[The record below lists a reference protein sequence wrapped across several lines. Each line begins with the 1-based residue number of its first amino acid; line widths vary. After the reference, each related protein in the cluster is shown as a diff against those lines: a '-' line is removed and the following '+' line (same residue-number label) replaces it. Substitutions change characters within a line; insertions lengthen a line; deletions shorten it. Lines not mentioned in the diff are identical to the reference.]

1 MTELKTTTQPESQQP
16 SEGMAVAVKRTPLA
30 TKHRVLLTVFALLA
44 VLGIVPPLSSAV
56 SLVLSPEAAMSGEQ
70 GGMESVFQVSAHSG
84 IIEPRDDYAAQRVI
98 TATQQDVA
106 DAQLYALQ
114 RLASYHWD
122 GDEFQ
127 CLVKLWTK
135 ESNWR
140 YTAENKSSGAYGIPQ
155 ALPGS
160 KMASVADDWRTNY
173 RTQVDWG
180 LNYIKNRY
188 TTPCGAWNHSVEKNW
203 Y

>member
-1 MTELKTTTQPESQQP
+1 MTESRTNTKPEPQQP
-16 SEGMAVAVKRTPLA
+16 SEQMTGVTQRTRLA

-56 SLVLSPEAAMSGEQ
+56 SLAFSPASAMPGDQ
-70 GGMESVFQVSAHSG
+70 AVMDSVFPVNAHSG
-84 IIEPRDDYAAQRVI
+84 IIAPRDDYAAERVI

-106 DAQLYALQ
+106 DAQRYALQ

-127 CLVKLWTK
+127 CLLKLWTK

-188 TTPCGAWNHSVEKNW
+188 ATPCGAWNHSVQKNW